1 MFSYFYEPLI
11 RVGTKK
17 KKVDTTA
24 KESVVEKPEYV

>member
-11 RVGTKK
+11 RVGTK